1 MSLYNAQFSAGS
13 LLINESRRI
22 AELLLQKPDDAAWNQ
37 AIKVD
42 NILQKSSPTTAQR
55 QARLIRRRLECLDEE
70 GLQLIAN
77 DSIEVCTQMLLLA
90 AIRHSRLLGDFL
102 IDVYR
107 GQLRR
112 LETILTVRDWDVF
125 LHECGQRDP
134 SIIDWTATTRAKLL
148 QVILRILAEARYL
161 ESTSSLRMTPPLLHP
176 RVAGYL
182 ARSKDHY
189 VREAMEQKK

>member
-1 MSLYNAQFSAGS
+1 MSLYNAQISAGS

-22 AELLLQKPDDAAWNQ
+22 SELLLQKPDDAAWSQ
-37 AIKVD
+37 AVKVD
-42 NILQKSSPTTAQR
+42 NILQKSSPSTAQR
-55 QARLIRRRLECLDEE
+55 QARLIRRRLECLDDD
-70 GLQLIAN
+70 GLRLVAN
-77 DSIEVCTQMLLLA
+77 DGVEVCAQMLLLA

-112 LETILTVRDWDVF
+112 LETTLSVRDWDIF
-125 LHECGQRDP
+125 LHECEQRDP
-134 SIIDWTATTRAKLL
+134 SVAEWTPSTRTKLL

-161 ESTSSLRMTPPLLHP
+161 DSTNSLRLTPPLLHP
-176 RVAGYL
+176 RVTGYL

-189 VREAMEQKK
+189 VREAMEQRK